1 MPADQHIPDTTFS
14 PATDTHI
21 AVRDSGIH
29 GLGVFANRRI
39 AAGKAIGRYD
49 GRRYSAQEAATR
61 DWNQAVTYVFGVSD
75 GSVID
80 GAQGGNATRHINHS
94 CAPNCVAYEI
104 TGGDGKLCIE
114 IEALMAI
121 SSGAELLLDYALSVE
136 EAVPDDY
143 PCRCGA
149 LQCRGTLIGAAAG

>member
-1 MPADQHIPDTTFS
+1 MPADQHTSHSAPNPSTF
-14 PATDTHI
+14 THI

-29 GLGVFANRRI
+29 GLGVFANRHI
-39 AAGKAIGRYD
+39 AAGQPIGRYD
-49 GRRYSAQEAATR
+49 GRRYTAQEAATR

-75 GSVID
+75 GCVID

-94 CAPNCVAYEI
+94 CAPNCVAYEVQ
-104 TGGDGKLCIE
+104 GDDGTLRIE
-114 IEALMAI
+114 IEALLAI
-121 SSGAELLLDYALSVE
+121 SSGSELLLDYGLSVE

-149 LQCRGTLIGAAAG
+149 MQCRGTLMGLAA